1 MGFRVRA
8 GVRVA
13 VGVEVTLRV
22 RVGVGTGNEDGLEL
36 GLRLGLGVGTDL
48 HLEGD
53 ANRGRHIFYKGLD
66 SFHTLLLT
74 QELVILSDCSLFI

>member
-13 VGVEVTLRV
+13 VGVEVRLRV

-36 GLRLGLGVGTDL
+36 GFRVTVRFGSR
-48 HLEGD
+48 HRF
-53 ANRGRHIFYKGLD
+53 ASRGRCKSGPTY
-66 SFHTLLLT
+66 
-74 QELVILSDCSLFI
+74 IL